1 MSWFSNYWRQR
12 KAKSRDKRLRK
23 SIDPRHGLRR
33 HLAYF
38 VSAHGFEV
46 GDYSYGSPNIRM
58 MWSDAQL
65 VVGKYCSIADG
76 VQFILGGNH
85 PLDHATTFPLSK
97 MSGRTTA
104 SEGPFSRGD
113 IVIGAD
119 VWIGKDATILSGVTI
134 ADGAIVG
141 ACAVVASD
149 VAPYSI
155 VAGNPARLIRRRF
168 SEEIIAQMIRLRWW
182 DLPDE
187 DVSALQARLQSS
199 DVDGLISAIR
209 RIRDADG
216 TALDH

>member
-1 MSWFSNYWRQR
+1 
-12 KAKSRDKRLRK
+12 
-23 SIDPRHGLRR
+23 
-33 HLAYF
+33 
-38 VSAHGFEV
+38 
-46 GDYSYGSPNIRM
+46 M
-58 MWSDAQL
+58 MWSDARL
-65 VVGKYCSIADG
+65 VVGKYCSIAEG

-97 MSGRTTA
+97 MSGRTTV
-104 SEGPFSRGD
+104 SDGPFSRGD
-113 IVIGAD
+113 IVIGSD

-155 VAGNPARLIRRRF
+155 VAGNPARLIRQRF